1 MKKANQQQGFT
12 TAGANLYDVV
22 VEKIFE
28 DNNMMHISVPKF
40 NSLLKFQLH
49 GIVSF
54 SRFASSFPQ
63 IVKYDI
69 ARFKFMYETLM

>member
-1 MKKANQQQGFT
+1 
-12 TAGANLYDVV
+12 
-22 VEKIFE
+22 
-28 DNNMMHISVPKF
+28 MHISVPKF

-63 IVKYDI
+63 IVKYDV
-69 ARFKFMYETLM
+69 ARKDCNNFRLQVHV